1 MLCISSISSIFG
13 LSQHGDIDEGPHMS
27 RMADLHIMLS
37 SKLEKESKGFAAM
50 VDCGCDS
57 CEENT
62 HKAIQRT
69 FKSMSD
75 ADLTKLLQS

>member
-1 MLCISSISSIFG
+1 
-13 LSQHGDIDEGPHMS
+13 
-27 RMADLHIMLS
+27 MADLYIDIS
-37 SKLEKESKGFAAM
+37 NKLEKESKGFAAM

-75 ADLTKLLQS
+75 ADLLKLAQS

>member
-1 MLCISSISSIFG
+1 
-13 LSQHGDIDEGPHMS
+13 MS
-27 RMADLHIMLS
+27 RMADLHIS
-37 SKLEKESKGFAAM
+37 ISNKLEKESKGFAAM

-75 ADLTKLLQS
+75 ADLLKLAQS